1 MGIGDW
7 GEVEVWDVES
17 EGCGGSGCAEV
28 GLVFGVGGFA
38 KADAGEAKGKVSVCL
53 VELTEKVGLFVGF
66 EEGGF
71 DLVIKVGA
79 CFID

>member
-1 MGIGDW
+1 M
-7 GEVEVWDVES
+7 
-17 EGCGGSGCAEV
+17 
-28 GLVFGVGGFA
+28 FGVGGFA
-38 KADAGEAKGKVSVCL
+38 KADASEAKGKVSVCL